1 MARLVERMTAFL
13 HGLVRPMRDRLLAK
27 LRAHVALAVNDDLRQ
42 LALHVTAERLA
53 LAAELTQ
60 QLAAELAAIRRQLD
74 DLNVCND
81 GLLREVVRLRRELRQ
96 LTEAFEP
103 TSPPGSL
110 DDASQLSAGLAGV
123 GETFRKA
130 A

>member
-1 MARLVERMTAFL
+1 MARLVERMTAVL

-42 LALHVTAERLA
+42 LALHITAQRLA

-60 QLAAELAAIRRQLD
+60 HLGAELAPIRRQLD
-74 DLNVCND
+74 DLNLCNE
-81 GLLREVVRLRRELRQ
+81 GLLREVVRLQRELRQ

-103 TSPPGSL
+103 TSPHGSL
-110 DDASQLSAGLAGV
+110 DDAPHLAAGLDGV
-123 GETFRKA
+123 GETYRKA